1 MASRIEEAVLRMEA
15 WVTSQIATAL
25 KISIFN
31 RALCTS
37 SMLARAEILIRYYG
51 RTKVYAMDHRA
62 RLLEN
67 GVTRYPAMPS
77 DLDLIIYRAILVK
90 KKESSCS
97 EMQMQVQYYCWLFTK
112 HVPAVLC

>member
-1 MASRIEEAVLRMEA
+1 MRCTGGCFGLAQAHQSSVWHHEIEEAVLRMEA

-62 RLLEN
+62 RLLEMALR
-67 GVTRYPAMPS
+67 G
-77 DLDLIIYRAILVK
+77 ILQ
-90 KKESSCS
+90 CH
-97 EMQMQVQYYCWLFTK
+97 LT
-112 HVPAVLC
+112 